1 MNTRSIAQPLKAKSR
16 QPTAKATQ
24 LLGLTGYT
32 SRLPVAW
39 LVLASFIF
47 LAALSIYVIA
57 NYYDT
62 RRDIMARI
70 DAQLINAATSANVI
84 VGKKYHESPEHITP
98 AEFKQKSHALTEL
111 ARALNVEYVY
121 TMVLKPPY
129 VHFTASSYTREDL
142 KLNRLTR
149 YQDVYSEASITLKSA
164 FHSTEPVFE
173 IAKDKWGHFKSVF
186 IPFVLPDGTTYIAGA
201 DLTIHDLESRLQE
214 SVMDAAIDASFFFV
228 MFLVVV
234 SLYFMYYKKTLTT
247 DSRTGFGNRIAL
259 EQALKY
265 SKSQHL
271 CLSVVWVKELEDI
284 ISFYGT
290 EVGDN
295 VMAKVMS
302 YFSEFTH
309 PFEVYR
315 LTTSKIAL
323 VTSIENGEHYLAN
336 LTESFPCAKPIYDAP
351 HLYVNLCAGVAK
363 GNCSLLLEN
372 AFLAL
377 RQAQQQ
383 NTQVCY
389 FDSQLQI
396 NPQQQS
402 KNLHLTRLL
411 QSACESDR
419 IIPFFTPRKACHD
432 HADIQYHCTARV
444 LNERGAIIDAEHFYP
459 VMKQP
464 KLRAQISMKLLEL
477 CVTRFRKSNHAWSMQ
492 LSHSEISD
500 AEYFEYISQIL
511 RRYPQPQL
519 ITFEFNETDV
529 LKNFSDMSLM
539 MQSLKAKG
547 ANVAVT
553 GVNSGFLTINRILK
567 LPLDA
572 ICLEA
577 SICEN
582 LDEDEMLLSSIE
594 YLASH
599 CNAKRIDLIVPCVAT
614 SKQAKQLEA
623 AGVARLEG
631 SWIGKASGHL

>member
-1 MNTRSIAQPLKAKSR
+1 MNTRSIAQPLKANKVRES
-16 QPTAKATQ
+16 TKISQ
-24 LLGLTGYT
+24 LLGLTSYT
-32 SRLPVAW
+32 PRLPVAW
-39 LVLASFIF
+39 LALASLIF
-47 LAALSIYVIA
+47 LAALSIYVVA

-62 RRDIMARI
+62 RRDIMASI
-70 DAQLINAATSANVI
+70 DAQLINAATSANVM
-84 VGKKYHESPEHITP
+84 VGKGYHSSLDSITA

-111 ARALNVEYVY
+111 ANALNVEYVY
-121 TMVLKPPY
+121 TMVLKAPN

-142 KLNRLTR
+142 KLKRLTR
-149 YQDVYSEASITLKSA
+149 YQDIYSEASVTLKSA

-173 IAKDKWGHFKSVF
+173 VAKDKWGHFKSVF

-201 DLTIHDLESRLQE
+201 DITIHDLESRLNE
-214 SVMDAAIDASFFFV
+214 SVIDAAVDASFFFI

-234 SLYFMYYKKTLTT
+234 SLYFMYYKKTLTS
-247 DSRTGFGNRIAL
+247 DNRTGFGNRIAL
-259 EQALKY
+259 EQALKH

-323 VTSIENGEHYLAN
+323 VTSIENSEHYLAN

-363 GNCSLLLEN
+363 GNCALLLEN

-383 NTQVCY
+383 NIQICY

-432 HADIQYHCTARV
+432 HNNIQYQCSARI

-477 CVTRFRKSNHAWSMQ
+477 CVTRFRKSNHAWSIQ
-492 LSHSEISD
+492 LSHAEIAD
-500 AEYFEYISQIL
+500 PEYFEYISQIL

-519 ITFEFNETDV
+519 ITFEFDESDV
-529 LKNFSDMSLM
+529 LKNFSDMNLM

-547 ANVAVT
+547 ANVAVS

-572 ICLEA
+572 ICLEK
-577 SICEN
+577 SICEQ
-582 LDEDEMLLSSIE
+582 LSDDEMLMSSVA
-594 YLASH
+594 YLAEH
-599 CNAKRIDLIVPCVAT
+599 CNTRRIDLIVPCVTT
-614 SKQAKQLEA
+614 SRQAKQLEE

-631 SWIGKASGHL
+631 SWVGKASGHL